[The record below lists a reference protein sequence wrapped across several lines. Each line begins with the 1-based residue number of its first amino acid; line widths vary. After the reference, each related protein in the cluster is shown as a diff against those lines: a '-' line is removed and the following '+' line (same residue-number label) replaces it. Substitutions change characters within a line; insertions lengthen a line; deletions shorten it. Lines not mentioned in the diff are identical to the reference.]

1 MSNRQKTLPVKE
13 HNNFNEHNSSIEESD
28 LVIHAQHGDQIAF
41 EKLYERY
48 VDRLNRYV
56 TRLVDDEGIAADLS
70 QETFLK
76 VWEAL
81 PGLQN
86 PSCFPSWLYQIAKH
100 KAYNYQNRARHMR
113 IVPWEERSLDQARI
127 NIAGPERQ
135 IEEAELIQRVLARVS
150 PTYRPCL
157 LLSVM
162 EHLPQQHIAH
172 ALGIKASSVSTYV
185 RRGKEEFRQIYDH
198 LL

>member
-1 MSNRQKTLPVKE
+1 MSNRQ
-13 HNNFNEHNSSIEESD
+13 NNLLMNELNNSQEQKGSIEESD
-28 LVIHAQHGDQIAF
+28 LVIHAQHGDQAAF

-48 VDRLNRYV
+48 SDRLNRYV

-86 PSCFPSWLYQIAKH
+86 PSCFSGWLYQIAKH
-100 KAYNYQNRARHMR
+100 KAYNYQNRARHIR
-113 IVPWEERSLDQARI
+113 AVPWEERSLNQARI
-127 NIAGPERQ
+127 HISGPERQ
-135 IEEAELIQRVLARVS
+135 IEEAEFIQRVLAQVS

-157 LLSVM
+157 LLAVM
-162 EHLPQQHIAH
+162 EHLPQQHIAR
-172 ALGIKASSVSTYV
+172 ALGIKPSSVSTYV
-185 RRGKEEFRQIYDH
+185 RRGKEEFRQIYNH
-198 LL
+198 MR